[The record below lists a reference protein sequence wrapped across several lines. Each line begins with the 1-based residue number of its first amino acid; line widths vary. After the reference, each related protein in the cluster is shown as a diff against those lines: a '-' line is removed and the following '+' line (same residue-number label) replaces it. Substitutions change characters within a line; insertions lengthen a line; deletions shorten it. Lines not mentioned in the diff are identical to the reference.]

1 MAYAVKYRRGTTA
14 EHASFT
20 GAAGEITV
28 NTTTNQ
34 LIVHDGVTVGGHAI
48 SAGVSGGGGPST
60 LTDLNISDGT
70 DGQVLTTDGTG
81 TFTFTTVTNSGGSSQ
96 TSTIISPSAFAY
108 VNTTSDGS
116 GTNISWSNWNNSN
129 GTMDFTFETAQPDVN
144 YAVISDVEKF
154 DDINIQVSSK
164 STTGFTITIYDGL
177 GNVASPGITGTF
189 SIIVYA
195 STPTVEVNGSSN
207 SSSVGSDEVYIL
219 ADMPALVA
227 KTGMSSGDKAYL
239 TSNDN
244 LYLYTGTGWYLIAS
258 VQNNAPSAIT
268 NVNSSYNLSDDG
280 TPTVITAAATDPEG
294 FPLTWSYAVTSGSL
308 GATTISHTD
317 NVFTITPS
325 TNSNDNGYFTLTIS
339 ATDGANGAVNTITS
353 ISLQVQGNI
362 ENSSN
367 TTLLLTAVGASDNS
381 IIDSSTNNYAVT
393 TNGDAVSSTFSPYR
407 SGGYSMH
414 FDGSGDKL
422 KVNGSPAD
430 FNFGTNSFTV
440 EAWIY
445 PTGAQGSI
453 FNTHQ
458 VNVASGYYLSTTGS
472 NNRLIWGQYGY
483 GLGDGDYWT
492 AYDAFV
498 LNEWQHVSIN
508 RDADTSNFK
517 MYVNGVLQ
525 MTSTNSGNLSYYTY
539 GPYIG
544 GYAPGGPQYDFE
556 GYISDLVV
564 TNGYVLRTGGT
575 SLGDVAFTPP
585 TEAFESN
592 ANTALLISN
601 SPYIKDSSSNTHD
614 ITITGNVSTLPF
626 TPYDYAEYNPT
637 DHGGSVYFDGSG
649 DNLVVSDALNL
660 GTDDFTFEF
669 WIYPEED
676 FTNTARIFISTEYN
690 GSGVGWSLTQ
700 STYAGYNGLT
710 FAYGLYGSYTVGKF
724 VNNYWL
730 PQKQWTHVVAQRR
743 NGTVEIYV
751 NGVNQ
756 TLTTYN
762 ENSTF
767 NDGADL
773 TGSQTSRTFFNGV
786 KSQVSSIRLVTGSY
800 VYDGDFTP
808 LTASLSSSAAELHIT
823 GTNASIIDKSQSGN
837 RIQLIGGATGS
848 NTESKF
854 ANSYSMYFDG
864 SDDRLLVEDPLNLID
879 FSNGESYTLET
890 WINATN
896 LSGSTWRTICNQGTS
911 NVYGPI
917 YLSLL
922 GDKLHALA
930 SHSGSSYT
938 LDTRSDIGSSGLAT
952 LLPNTWYHIAYTWD
966 GSNYKFYVNGVLLH
980 TIAKTGSPMTTTRDL
995 GIGARAGDYEK
1006 FSGYIQDFR
1015 ITKGSVRYTAN
1026 FTPPTSSLEG

>member
-353 ISLQVQGNI
+353 MLLQFSVV
-362 ENSSN
+362 NSRN

-381 IIDSSTNNYAVT
+381 NVTDSSTNNHTVAAY
-393 TNGDAVSSTFSPYR
+393 GDAFANTFSPYR
-407 SGGYSMH
+407 AGGYSMY
-414 FDGSGDKL
+414 FDGSGSDWVK
-422 KVNGSPAD
+422 SDTHAD
-430 FNFGTNSFTV
+430 FGFGTDDFTIECWYYPVSKLQSYPRIWNFGPFWQNSQSLAFVDRHNDNNTVLTLNSWTAGEILRSTTTIENSKWYHLTV
-440 EAWIY
+440 ER
-445 PTGAQGSI
+445 
-453 FNTHQ
+453 
-458 VNVASGYYLSTTGS
+458 SGTTIT
-472 NNRLIWGQYGY
+472 L
-483 GLGDGDYWT
+483 
-492 AYDAFV
+492 
-498 LNEWQHVSIN
+498 
-508 RDADTSNFK
+508 
-517 MYVNGVLQ
+517 YVNGV
-525 MTSTNSGNLSYYTY
+525 SEDTY
-539 GPYIG
+539 D
-544 GYAPGGPQYDFE
+544 A
-556 GYISDLVV
+556 
-564 TNGYVLRTGGT
+564 GT
-575 SLGDVAFTPP
+575 SEFITSSPSYVTIGNVSDGSNLYESALQGNIKDFRYVKGTAVYGANFTPP
-585 TEAFESN
+585 TQPLTEVTNTKLLTAQGLQISDVS
-592 ANTALLISN
+592 ANNHSM
-601 SPYIKDSSSNTHD
+601 SK
-614 ITITGNVSTLPF
+614 TGDVLFLP
-626 TPYDYAEYNPT
+626 TSPYDYSEYNST
-637 DHGGSVYFDGSG
+637 SHGGSVYFDGSG
-649 DNLVVSDALNL
+649 DYLDLDFAAIGTSDY
-660 GTDDFTFEF
+660 TIEC
-669 WIYPEED
+669 WIYVTSSSSNELICD
-676 FTNTARIFISTEYN
+676 FRPT
-690 GSGVGWSLTQ
+690 GSD
-700 STYAGYNGLT
+700 
-710 FAYGLYGSYTVGKF
+710 
-724 VNNYWL
+724 
-730 PQKQWTHVVAQRR
+730 
-743 NGTVEIYV
+743 
-751 NGVNQ
+751 
-756 TLTTYN
+756 
-762 ENSTF
+762 NST
-767 NDGADL
+767 G
-773 TGSQTSRTFFNGV
+773 
-786 KSQVSSIRLVTGSY
+786 IWMY
-800 VYDGDFTP
+800 
-808 LTASLSSSAAELHIT
+808 LSSSNKLVVGTGGAVYIT
-823 GTNASIIDKSQSGN
+823 GTSAYPDNQWVHVSVQRVGGLLTLYGNGILQGTKSNVSTNLTSTDMRVGTNRTAASVYHGYISDFKLVKSALRVDANGSHLPYFDLPTEPSDSTGTEIHIKGTDASIIDKTQNKTILTLEGN
-837 RIQLIGGATGS
+837 TTGS
-848 NTESKF
+848 TTQVKF
-854 ANSYSMYFDG
+854 ANSKSIYFDG
-864 SDDRLLVEDPLNLID
+864 NGDYITAAANSSILGDGD
-879 FSNGESYTLET
+879 FTVET
-890 WINATN
+890 WIYANSIDSAYRCICSQGNGGNAFRMF
-896 LSGSTWRTICNQGTS
+896 LQGTTIQ
-911 NVYGPI
+911 VWRG
-917 YLSLL
+917 
-922 GDKLHALA
+922 A
-930 SHSGSSYT
+930 SQMINYENST
-938 LDTRSDIGSSGLAT
+938 VA
-952 LLPNTWYHIAYTWD
+952 NTWYHIAYSDDTL
-966 GSNYKFYVNGVLLH
+966 YVNGQSVT
-980 TIAKTGSPMTTTRDL
+980 TIPTPGFDRTLTSISIGGNDNGS
-995 GIGARAGDYEK
+995 IN
-1006 FSGYIQDFR
+1006 GYMADFR
-1015 ITKGSVRYTAN
+1015 ITNGLARYTAN
-1026 FTPPTSSLEG
+1026 FTPPTSSLKG